1 MAHDQHKMF
10 IINQT
15 SREDIAD
22 VANSMLSFL
31 EHKHPSGNT
40 YVSCDD
46 SLLTDEICQKFA
58 TRLGEIDIANDS
70 PEFIARQQDEAA
82 RALLS
87 DIGFVDPADINNSER
102 PANKILSEIV
112 QLRKEL
118 DEKQDL
124 YERLVS
130 EEENQRNNSDVGNNN
145 DVANNDDMLNHQKKL
160 IEFYRDELEKAS
172 RKIDKLENKRLSN
185 TDHS

>member
-1 MAHDQHKMF
+1 
-10 IINQT
+10 
-15 SREDIAD
+15 
-22 VANSMLSFL
+22 
-31 EHKHPSGNT
+31 
-40 YVSCDD
+40 
-46 SLLTDEICQKFA
+46 LLTDEICQKFA
-58 TRLGEIDIANDS
+58 TRLGEIDYVNDS

-87 DIGFVDPADINNSER
+87 DIGFVDSTGVDNSER

-130 EEENQRNNSDVGNNN
+130 EEENQMDNNDGGNN